1 MRSFKDIKTCLRE
14 LKEKPSSLKVAK
26 AKSGQNKTFEFEPPH
41 FEYELQGA
49 GKENKRSP
57 SAMISTSIQIV
68 FSHSP

>member
-49 GKENKRSP
+49 GKEK
-57 SAMISTSIQIV
+57 
-68 FSHSP
+68 